1 MPKSPFASYPSLR
14 DRRVLI
20 TGGASGIGE
29 AMVEAFAAQGAKV
42 AFLDIDA
49 RAGKALA
56 KRIGT
61 SGGHAPRF
69 FSCDLLDLEALKKTT
84 AAAAKAIGPVEV
96 LINNAARDDR
106 HKVEEITPERW
117 EYIIGVNLRH
127 QFFCCQAVLPGM
139 RKAGGGAIVNFGSI
153 TYKLGFTGLPVY
165 VTAKG
170 GVVGMTRALA
180 RELGPEHIRVN
191 CIIPGWIMTERQQTL
206 WLTPEA
212 DAMRASAQA
221 LPDRIAPAEVA
232 RLALFLA
239 SDDSRMCTGQEF
251 TIDAGWSM

>member
-1 MPKSPFASYPSLR
+1 MPNSPFASYPSLK
-14 DRRVLI
+14 DRSVLI
-20 TGGASGIGE
+20 TGGATGIGA
-29 AMVEAFAAQGAKV
+29 AMVEAFAGQDARV

-49 RAGKALA
+49 RAGKDLA
-56 KRIGT
+56 KRIGA

-69 FSCDLLDLEALKKTT
+69 IACDLTDIDALKKAMAT
-84 AAAAKAIGPVEV
+84 AAKAVGPIAV

-106 HKVEEITPERW
+106 HKPEEITPERW
-117 EYIIGVNLRH
+117 DYIIGVNLRH
-127 QFFCCQAVLPGM
+127 QFFACQAVLPGM
-139 RKAGGGAIVNFGSI
+139 RKAGGGTIINFGSI
-153 TYKLGFTGLPVY
+153 TYLLGFTGLPVY

-180 RELGPEHIRVN
+180 REWGPEHIRVN
-191 CIIPGWIMTERQQTL
+191 CIIPGWIMTERQKTL

-212 DAMRASAQA
+212 DTMRAKAQA
-221 LPDRIAPAEVA
+221 LPDRIEPAEVA

-251 TIDAGWSM
+251 VIDAGWS